1 MLMVPTFL
9 GTTLMV
15 FIILQYVPG
24 GPFERAV
31 MQLKYASMMTGES
44 GSSGG
49 NSISDS
55 QSLTPEILENLR
67 MQYGLDK
74 PVLIR
79 YLIWL
84 GIWPK
89 EIKNRTVTIGST
101 FRENLDSYKKD
112 AFTSYTLQ
120 KWIKPVIDE
129 NGNIII
135 TESGVGVDI
144 KNDDFIPTKDFQE
157 LPDIN
162 LIRT

>member
-49 NSISDS
+49 NSMLDS

-84 GIWPK
+84 GLWPK
-89 EIKNRTVTIGST
+89 EIKNRTVMS
-101 FRENLDSYKKD
+101 
-112 AFTSYTLQ
+112 
-120 KWIKPVIDE
+120 
-129 NGNIII
+129 
-135 TESGVGVDI
+135 
-144 KNDDFIPTKDFQE
+144 
-157 LPDIN
+157 
-162 LIRT
+162 

>member
-1 MLMVPTFL
+1 MFNYIIRRLILMIPTFI

-31 MQLKYASMMTGES
+31 MQLKFANMMTGES
-44 GSSGG
+44 SGLG
-49 NSISDS
+49 GGSISNS
-55 QSLTPEILENLR
+55 QSLTPEILEDLR

-74 PVLIR
+74 PLLVR

-89 EIKNRTVTIGST
+89 EIKNRTVAIGSA

-112 AFTSYTLQ
+112 SFTSYTLQ
-120 KWIKPVIDE
+120 KWIKPVTNE
-129 NGNIII
+129 NGNIRNSRFFSKC
-135 TESGVGVDI
+135 TRRS
-144 KNDDFIPTKDFQE
+144 
-157 LPDIN
+157 
-162 LIRT
+162 

>member
-1 MLMVPTFL
+1 MIPTFI

-31 MQLKYASMMTGES
+31 MQLKFASMMTGES
-44 GSSGG
+44 SGLG
-49 NSISDS
+49 GGKISDS
-55 QSLTPEILENLR
+55 QSLTPEILEDLR

-74 PVLIR
+74 PLLVR

-89 EIKNRTVTIGST
+89 EVKNRTVTIGSA

-120 KWIKPVIDE
+120 KWIKPVTDD

-135 TESGVGVDI
+135 KQSSVKQKSYI
-144 KNDDFIPTKDFQE
+144 S
-157 LPDIN
+157 IN
-162 LIRT
+162 SLN